1 MIDTVRA
8 AILAADEHLVENV
21 KWNSPNFTFDG
32 VDRVTVRDNPKG
44 GVQVIFHRGSKIRED
59 AQSFRFDDP
68 TGLLTWPGPD
78 RAILT
83 IRDADAATALAP
95 QLTQLVR
102 DWIATP

>member
-1 MIDTVRA
+1 VIDTVRA
-8 AILAADEHLVENV
+8 AILAADERVVENV
-21 KWNSPNFTFDG
+21 KWNSPNFTFAG

-44 GVQVIFHRGSKIRED
+44 GVHIIFHRGAKVRAD
-59 AQSFRFDDP
+59 AAAFRFDDP
-68 TGLLTWPGPD
+68 TGLLTWPAPD

-83 IRDADAATALAP
+83 IDDHVSATALAP